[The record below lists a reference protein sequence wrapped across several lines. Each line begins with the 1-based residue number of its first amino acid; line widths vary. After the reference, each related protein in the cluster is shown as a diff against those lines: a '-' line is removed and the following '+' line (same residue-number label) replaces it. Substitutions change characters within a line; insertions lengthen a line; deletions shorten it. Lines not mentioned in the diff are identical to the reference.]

1 VPRARLGMGPLTCH
15 VLTSRLGR
23 IRGNCAIIC
32 WARAK
37 YCGIGREMN
46 GRPTPIG
53 VSAVRHAK
61 QRRKRGIVA
70 AGGWVP
76 LSAEELIQHARL
88 LKEGRPMSGKSGRI
102 VYYMDKGRQRWR
114 RDVPQR
120 DPRTFAQLRSRT
132 VFAAASRTWSQ
143 GGPLTQEQRDAWYAE
158 GAKTQSRPR
167 LNQSGPLTGQ
177 QRFIGRNSTKAR
189 RRQAMLLDPRPG
201 KPRQPQ
207 VTNSQPHTIAPPPR
221 RPVKRGY
228 LRKANHTFLTAQLA

>member
-1 VPRARLGMGPLTCH
+1 VGHLTNQ
-15 VLTSRLGR
+15 VLISMRGQIVFRDATTS
-23 IRGNCAIIC
+23 
-32 WARAK
+32 WALSQS
-37 YCGIGREMN
+37 CGIVGGMN
-46 GRPTPIG
+46 GSLKTKG
-53 VSAVRHAK
+53 VPAVRHAK
-61 QRRKRGIVA
+61 QRRKRGLA
-70 AGGWVP
+70 PHGGQVR
-76 LSAEELIQHARL
+76 LSADELKQHARL
-88 LKEGRPMSGKSGRI
+88 LKEGKPMSGKSGRI

-177 QRFIGRNSTKAR
+177 QRFVGRNSTEAR

-207 VTNSQPHTIAPPPR
+207 VAHSQPHTIAPPPR